1 MRRADAVIVPSLRD
15 DAPLTIAE
23 AQALG
28 VPVVAFDQGGAAVMG
43 RLPGTSVSL
52 VRPAST
58 AAAARCVCASARRH
72 RRERRA
78 AKTVPK
84 RSVCGELEDY
94 IAQLYASVI
103 RPEASRRR

>member
-43 RLPGTSVSL
+43 RLPGASVSL
-52 VRPAST
+52 VGYAPSVT
-58 AAAARCVCASARRH
+58 AAREFARALDGIAADGGPRRPFEAFGL
-72 RRERRA
+72 R
-78 AKTVPK
+78 
-84 RSVCGELEDY
+84 ELEGY
-94 IAQLYASVI
+94 IAKLYASVI
-103 RPEASRRR
+103 SLEATGQ